1 MWLLLNRLGVNQTG
15 QHDIFGDVSA
25 VIDTEF
31 TQSKYLVKTSR
42 ADVDGAKIEY
52 TWGPRARAEFSVKTV
67 LALAAEIYGE
77 DPNIWYQ
84 QLGLNA
90 PEAAAAN

>member
-1 MWLLLNRLGVNQTG
+1 MNQAG
-15 QHDIFGDVSA
+15 QHDVFGDVSA
-25 VIDTEF
+25 LIDTEY
-31 TQSKYLVKTSR
+31 TQSKYLVKTTR
-42 ADVDGAKIEY
+42 ADADGSKIEY
-52 TWGPRARAEFSVKTV
+52 AWGPRARAEFSVKAV

-90 PEAAAAN
+90 PEPATAD